1 MDKERR
7 SRLKRVVGLAR
18 RVVEDDVKVQ
28 LRRLG
33 IDEDGI
39 KPVEKLPYLSVED
52 RELRTKIVEAIEKE
66 KAGDISYGE
75 AFNRYVRHVGFTY
88 VNRIA
93 ALRAMEVRNL
103 IKETVIR
110 RDAYGGH
117 SRREYELAEQK
128 RISDPYELLKAGL
141 VEAFNEVSAEIKVL
155 FDVNSEY
162 SLVFLGHKALL
173 ELIRLLSE
181 EVPEEDWKEDDII
194 GWIYQYYNEE
204 ARAEFKK
211 SKRKPK
217 ADDIPVINQ
226 FYTPRWIVRVLVDNT
241 LGRLWLEMNGRC
253 PKLGYPIKRTKEQLE
268 NPSGDTVD
276 EFCSYLVPLSQ
287 EPPPREKKRV
297 REIKVLDPACGSGHF
312 LVYAFDVLFRMYRE
326 DESHTPVEEIPRLIL
341 ENNLFGIDIDLRAV
355 QLAALSLYLK
365 AKSYNPKLRI
375 TKMNLVCADARITDG
390 KVRKAFLERFADD
403 PELQRIFAKIFEDL
417 EYTYEIG
424 SLLKVRE
431 PFEKLLERRRQEKGI
446 QAALV
451 PRIKGQTVI
460 SKSGKIE
467 GQAKLEMKVLE
478 SEETTQVIAIP
489 KEVTLEQMLNALKEF
504 EREAMEKRDMGTL
517 LFAIEAEKSVGLL
530 AVLTEKYDLT
540 LMNPAYGSARTR
552 IPAKTK
558 SYIAKHYPDTKND
571 YYAAFIEQAID
582 LTRTNGFV
590 GMLTSRTFL
599 FLKSFGLLRQNLLW
613 NTAVPE
619 LLLDTGFGVL
629 DGAMVETAA
638 TVLRKTAGI
647 PNSTPTGK
655 KECTFC
661 RLVMFDTYEKEEVFT
676 SSLLTYLEKGE
687 HELWYRTS
695 FQDLSQVPG
704 ITYSYWASPSLRALF
719 AKYPPLDRDL
729 LGKADEE
736 KIADLKQGLATADN
750 RRFIRYFWE
759 VEYEKLGKSKRW
771 VPYIMGGGHEKFYAN
786 IDRVVNWENNGNEIK
801 TWINPLEGRPYSN
814 VWMLR
819 DTEKNFF
826 FREGLTWTKK
836 PAGLAKPFIAMRF
849 IPNGIIFSDKGPG
862 CFIRKGNLMSLL
874 SIGISKLVYF
884 LLSLKS
890 CEHDWTE
897 STIASMPVSILA
909 LESSKL
915 SFLAREA
922 HSLLSEW
929 DTGNETSA
937 IFIKPLILQ
946 VLHGFN
952 PYEKPSTKHPF
963 AERFVW
969 SDWESLKQM
978 RSLMGNK
985 KMSLKDLV
993 DVIIKREQIMRNR
1006 LEELETLI
1014 NEEVYRLYGI
1024 NEEDRKIIEQ
1034 ELALRGEEVSLSEED
1049 EEEELVKEEQI
1060 EEALGTETKI
1070 QDHAARLISFYIKKI
1085 LESDPDGIV
1094 PLHELVSQ
1102 IRKKLAEDFGND
1114 QVDAKEREIQE
1125 ILGKSLEDWVATE
1138 YFDFHVNLYKRRP
1151 IFWHITSSNFA
1162 TTRTSRGTINI
1173 FLHYHKLDR
1182 DTIPK
1187 ILTRYVQP
1195 ELEATRWK
1203 TERLKRELQ
1212 EARTQ
1217 NNKSREK
1224 ELSKQLEAALSTL
1237 EELEGFKKALE
1248 TVHNPR
1254 PDKTKLPKN
1263 PTWVQQKIA
1272 EVRDNGYNPVIDY
1285 GVRVNIEPLKQA
1297 GLLHKAAQRVK

>member
-75 AFNRYVRHVGFTY
+75 AFARYVRHVGFTY

-110 RDAYGGH
+110 RDVYGGR
-117 SRREYELAEQK
+117 SRREYELAERE
-128 RISDPYELLKAGL
+128 RISGPYELLKAGL
-141 VEAFNEVSAEIKVL
+141 VEPFNQVSAEIKVL

-211 SKRKPK
+211 AKRKPK

-226 FYTPRWIVRVLVDNT
+226 FYTPRWVVRVLVDNT

-253 PKLGYPIKRTKEQLE
+253 PKLGDPIKRTKEQLE

-312 LVYAFDVLFRMYRE
+312 LVYAFDVLFRIYRE
-326 DESHTPVEEIPRLIL
+326 DEPDTPVEEIPRLIL

-365 AKSYNPKLRI
+365 AKSYNPKLKI

-390 KVRKAFLERFADD
+390 KVRKVFLERFADD

-431 PFEKLLERRRQEKGI
+431 PFEKLLERRRQEKGV
-446 QAALV
+446 QAVLV
-451 PRIKGQTVI
+451 PQIKGQTVI
-460 SKSGKIE
+460 SRTGKIE

-478 SEETTQVIAIP
+478 SEEVAQVIAIP
-489 KEVTLEQMLNALKEF
+489 KEVTLEHMLNALREF

-517 LFAIEAEKSVGLL
+517 VFATEIEKSVGLL
-530 AVLTEKYDLT
+530 TLLSQEYDVM
-540 LMNPAYGSARTR
+540 LMNPPYGNATKKGKQYLRKYYPRTR
-552 IPAKTK
+552 R
-558 SYIAKHYPDTKND
+558 DL
-571 YYAAFIEQAID
+571 YAAFIEVCIGLSRA
-582 LTRTNGFV
+582 NGFT
-590 GMLTSRTFL
+590 GMLTPSTFML
-599 FLKSFGLLRQNLLW
+599 LKSHQEIR
-613 NTAVPE
+613 E
-619 LLLDTGFGVL
+619 KLLLKDALPQLMLDFGFGIL
-629 DGAMVETAA
+629 EGAVVPTVA
-638 TVLRKTAGI
+638 TVLRKI
-647 PNSTPTGK
+647 KNIDLNISK
-655 KECTFC
+655 KNECVFC
-661 RLVMFDTYEKEEVFT
+661 RLVGPDTEKKNMIFNNTFEQFIEEKTPGNWYKVP
-676 SSLLTYLEKGE
+676 LE
-687 HELWYRTS
+687 YFS
-695 FQDLSQVPG
+695 YVPG
-704 ITYSYWASPSLRALF
+704 SAFAYNVPRTVYSLYI
-719 AKYPPLDRDL
+719 KHPPLDGNRA
-729 LGKADEE
+729 GK
-736 KIADLKQGLATADN
+736 KSPVRIADVRAGLTTGDN
-750 RRFIRYFWE
+750 ERFCRAFWE
-759 VEYEKLGKSKRW
+759 VKIDSIGRGKKW
-771 VPYIMGGGHEKFYAN
+771 IPYASSGGFARYYLDVFE
-786 IDRVVNWENNGNEIK
+786 VVNWEKNGVEIRTHPGSTVPNE
-801 TWINPLEGRPYSN
+801 P
-814 VWMLR
+814 
-819 DTEKNFF
+819 FF
-826 FREGLTWTKK
+826 FREGLMWSLTCPTGFSIRYMPEGCILGVTAVALYMDRKENLWSIL
-836 PAGLAKPFIAMRF
+836 GLLNTNFAH
-849 IPNGIIFSDKGPG
+849 
-862 CFIRKGNLMSLL
+862 
-874 SIGISKLVYF
+874 F
-884 LLSLKS
+884 LLLMKTPM
-890 CEHDWTE
+890 HKWTPGNIATTPVPTILFHSSIIRNAAKE
-897 STIASMPVSILA
+897 SY
-909 LESSKL
+909 E
-915 SFLAREA
+915 
-922 HSLLSEW
+922 LLYEW
-929 DTGNETSA
+929 DTGNEISTV
-937 IFIKPLILQ
+937 FIKPWILQ
-946 VLHGFN
+946 ALSAFN
-952 PYEKPSTKHPF
+952 SEEKPITRHPF
-963 AERFVW
+963 AEQFNW
-969 SDWESLKQM
+969 SDWESLRNI
-978 RSLMGNK
+978 RSVIGSK
-985 KMSLKDLV
+985 KENLIKLSLLA
-993 DVIIKREQIMRNR
+993 IKREEIIQKR
-1006 LEELETLI
+1006 LEELQKLI
-1014 NEEVYRLYGI
+1014 EKEVYRLYEI
-1024 NEEDRKIIEQ
+1024 SEEDRKLIEQ
-1034 ELALRGEEVSLSEED
+1034 ELALRRGETFFIVENEQTEERSEEEQR
-1049 EEEELVKEEQI
+1049 EETLNT
-1060 EEALGTETKI
+1060 EAKI
-1070 QDHAARLISFYIKKI
+1070 IDHVVRLISFYIKKSI
-1085 LESDPDGIV
+1085 ESDPDGIV
-1094 PLHELVSQ
+1094 PLPKLVDQ
-1102 IRKKLAEDFGND
+1102 VRKNLAEDFGND
-1114 QVDAKEREIQE
+1114 QVDVKEREMQE

-1151 IFWHITSSNFA
+1151 IFWHIASSNFA
-1162 TTRTSRGTINI
+1162 TTRTSKGTINI

-1195 ELEATRWK
+1195 ELEATKWK

-1212 EARTQ
+1212 EARNQ
-1217 NNKSREK
+1217 NNKTREK
-1224 ELSKQLEAALSTL
+1224 ELSKQLEATLSTL

-1285 GVRVNIEPLKQA
+1285 GVRVNIEPLKEA

>member
-75 AFNRYVRHVGFTY
+75 AFARYVRHVGFTY

-110 RDAYGGH
+110 RDVYAGR
-117 SRREYELAEQK
+117 SRREYELAERQ

-155 FDVNSEY
+155 FDVSSEY

-181 EVPEEDWKEDDII
+181 DVLEEDWKADDII

-204 ARAEFKK
+204 ARLDFRETR
-211 SKRKPK
+211 RKPK

-226 FYTPRWIVRVLVDNT
+226 FYTPRWIIRVLVDNT
-241 LGRLWLEMNGRC
+241 LGRLWLEMNGHC
-253 PKLGYPIKRTKEQLE
+253 PKLGDPVKRTKEQLE

-287 EPPPREKKRV
+287 EPPPRERKRV

-326 DESHTPVEEIPRLIL
+326 DEPNTPVEEIPRLIL

-365 AKSYNPKLRI
+365 AKSYNPKLKI

-431 PFEKLLERRRQEKGI
+431 PFEKLLERRRQEKGM
-446 QAALV
+446 QAILF
-451 PRIKGQTVI
+451 PRIKGQTAI
-460 SKSGKIE
+460 TRTGKIE
-467 GQAKLEMKVLE
+467 GQAKLELKVIK
-478 SEETTQVIAIP
+478 SEENAQAISIP
-489 KEVTLEQMLNALKEF
+489 KEVTLEEMLKALRDF
-504 EREAMEKRDMGTL
+504 EKEAMEKKDMGTL
-517 LFAIEAEKSVGLL
+517 LFASETEKSVGLL
-530 AVLTEKYDLT
+530 SLLSNNYDVV
-540 LMNPAYGSARTR
+540 LMNPPYGDMS
-552 IPAKTK
+552 PKTK
-558 SYIAKHYPDTKND
+558 EYLRKHYPKTHYD
-571 YYAAFIEQAID
+571 YYAAFIEQAVE
-582 LTRTNGFV
+582 LCGPRGFV
-590 GMLTSRTFL
+590 GMLTSRTFM
-599 FLKSFGLLRQNLLW
+599 FLEWFEEVRTEILHKYSK
-613 NTAVPE
+613 PE
-619 LLLDTGFGVL
+619 ILLDLGSNVL
-629 DGAMVETAA
+629 DEAVGLWASTVIRKRGAQSINRSEECLFFSLTQFLGENERIGVFEEALLSWLKKRKHN
-638 TVLRKTAGI
+638 VLYPIKLESLRKL
-647 PNSTPTGK
+647 PRMP
-655 KECTFC
+655 
-661 RLVMFDTYEKEEVFT
+661 
-676 SSLLTYLEKGE
+676 
-687 HELWYRTS
+687 
-695 FQDLSQVPG
+695 
-704 ITYSYWASPSLRALF
+704 YSYWIPESLVELF
-719 AKYPPLDRDL
+719 EKHPPLDKDAAKKPHKL
-729 LGKADEE
+729 
-736 KIADLKQGLATADN
+736 KIADLKQGLATADDYRFL
-750 RRFIRYFWE
+750 RRFWE
-759 VEYEKLGKSKRW
+759 VDPESIGRNKRW
-771 VPYIMGGGHEKFYAN
+771 VPHAKGGGKFYAE
-786 IDRVVNWENNGNEIK
+786 IDLVVNWENDGKEIIEFVDSK
-801 TWINPLEGRPYSN
+801 GKQKSRPQNIPFY
-814 VWMLR
+814 
-819 DTEKNFF
+819 
-826 FREGLTWTKK
+826 FREGLSWEFIVSTVWLEVSLLPHNVIFSVASQGFFPEKAEYTLPLLGWGNSSLAAYLFMVLDPLMHCRHVGYLSRLPVADETLKSEK
-836 PAGLAKPFIAMRF
+836 LGMLAKEAYDI
-849 IPNGIIFSDKGPG
+849 
-862 CFIRKGNLMSLL
+862 L
-874 SIGISKLVYF
+874 
-884 LLSLKS
+884 
-890 CEHDWTE
+890 TE
-897 STIASMPVSILA
+897 WA
-909 LESSKL
+909 
-915 SFLAREA
+915 
-922 HSLLSEW
+922 
-929 DTGNETSA
+929 TGNEVSTLY
-937 IFIKPLILQ
+937 IKPWILQ
-946 VLHGFN
+946 IVQGC
-952 PYEKPSTKHPF
+952 KPSERPITQHPL
-963 AERFVW
+963 AEQFGW
-969 SDWESLKQM
+969 ADWPSLKAI
-978 RSLMGNK
+978 RGVKGSLH
-985 KMSLKDLV
+985 MSIKELADLCV
-993 DVIIKREQIMRNR
+993 QHERLIKE
-1006 LEELETLI
+1006 
-1014 NEEVYRLYGI
+1014 RLY
-1024 NEEDRKIIEQ
+1024 
-1034 ELALRGEEVSLSEED
+1034 
-1049 EEEELVKEEQI
+1049 
-1060 EEALGTETKI
+1060 
-1070 QDHAARLISFYIKKI
+1070 
-1085 LESDPDGIV
+1085 
-1094 PLHELVSQ
+1094 
-1102 IRKKLAEDFGND
+1102 
-1114 QVDAKEREIQE
+1114 EIQE
-1125 ILGKSLEDWVATE
+1125 IIDETVYQIYDINEINKEKIENELRTLRGFPKALKKTYEESVKPDIAALEHIQRLLSHYIKLVMEASQDGILSMRKLIEEVRIHLVRDFGAEQLEKKEKEIEEVFGKSLEDWIASD

-1151 IFWHITSSNFA
+1151 IFWHLTSSNFSTA
-1162 TTRTSRGTINI
+1162 RGSKGIINI
-1173 FLHYHKLDR
+1173 FIHYHKLDR

-1187 ILTRYVQP
+1187 ILTNYVKP
-1195 ELEATRWK
+1195 EIEATKWK

-1212 EARTQ
+1212 EARNQ

-1285 GVRVNIEPLKQA
+1285 GVRVNIEPLKEA